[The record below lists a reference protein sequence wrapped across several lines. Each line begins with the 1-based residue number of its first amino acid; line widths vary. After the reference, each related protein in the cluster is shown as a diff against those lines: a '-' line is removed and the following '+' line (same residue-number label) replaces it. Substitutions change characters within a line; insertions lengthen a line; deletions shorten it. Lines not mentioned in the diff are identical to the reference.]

1 METQYNWKINTLES
15 YPTYE
20 EYENVVF
27 NVHWSCYGTR
37 QVSSSVVVDG
47 VEETVINTYNASNI
61 GVTGVTIQSG
71 SNFIPYDEL
80 TEETVIGWVHY
91 EMGDEQK
98 TQIETNVSEAIDRKI
113 NPPVIKLP
121 LPWDQ
126 DETLI

>member
-1 METQYNWKINTLES
+1 M
-15 YPTYE
+15 
-20 EYENVVF
+20 
-27 NVHWSCYGTR
+27 
-37 QVSSSVVVDG
+37 VDG

-71 SNFIPYDEL
+71 SGFVPYDQL
-80 TEETVIGWVHY
+80 TEETVIDWVHY

-126 DETLI
+126 EETLI